1 MLAEVA
7 RVLKLHPQ
15 FIHGLC
21 PRNNQSVEQPE
32 RRAFTLPR
40 VHTHT
45 HTNTHAQMHSH
56 TFAHVRFG
64 NGKKVMGEW
73 GEDNW
78 PNTLRVGT
86 CTHVT
91 QHCHGNSIETSRQ
104 TIHKHR
110 LYLCI
115 LHF

>member
-1 MLAEVA
+1 MMLAEVA

-45 HTNTHAQMHSH
+45 HTQTHTH
-56 TFAHVRFG
+56 
-64 NGKKVMGEW
+64 KC
-73 GEDNW
+73 
-78 PNTLRVGT
+78 TL
-86 CTHVT
+86 THLPMCVL
-91 QHCHGNSIETSRQ
+91 EMER
-104 TIHKHR
+104 K
-110 LYLCI
+110 
-115 LHF
+115 